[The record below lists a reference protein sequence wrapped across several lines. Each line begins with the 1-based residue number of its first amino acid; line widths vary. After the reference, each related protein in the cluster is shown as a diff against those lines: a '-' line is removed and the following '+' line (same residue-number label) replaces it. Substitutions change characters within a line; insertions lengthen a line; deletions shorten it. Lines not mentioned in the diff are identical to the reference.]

1 MQVTLSCISVICI
14 SQHYYNVDI
23 LHVTVCI
30 CQSLSVIVLWSIQQ
44 WNPEGYRNTYWVFR
58 DLTSWFWSWL
68 ASAELGWTPGFKI
81 ASYLPTKATVTQTYS
96 PHGRRQKLQDG
107 ASKSL
112 SFYSYSFEQS
122 KSHGQGQS
130 QRQEKRF
137 VSKHSWSLN
146 NLGVKAPPTS
156 VHAVKTPCA
165 NFQSA
170 LPVQIQPLQLGGT
183 IIFTYWKFSC
193 VSGPAQLKLVLFRV
207 NCNSI

>member
-14 SQHYYNVDI
+14 SQRYYNVDI
-23 LHVTVCI
+23 LHVKVCI
-30 CQSLSVIVLWSIQQ
+30 CQSLSLIVLWSIQQ

-96 PHGRRQKLQDG
+96 PHGRRQKLQEG

-122 KSHGQGQS
+122 KSHGQDQS
-130 QRQEKRF
+130 QRQEKNLWANI
-137 VSKHSWSLN
+137 VDSWTTWEL
-146 NLGVKAPPTS
+146 KPPPTS
-156 VHAVKTPCA
+156 VHAVKTPCV

-183 IIFTYWKFSC
+183 IILTYWKFSMC
-193 VSGPAQLKLVLFRV
+193 KWTRTAQTRV
-207 NCNSI
+207 VQGQL